1 MNRRRFLQTMAA
13 SGCAVYAARGRADEP
28 PAGED
33 ERLTLGAPLTHSD
46 WALKANIPW
55 GAEGVRH
62 MLDACKA
69 CGWSRVHWRA
79 LDGGRALYKGGLLG
93 PQGEGDEDSFWDP
106 QTDEGRELAQRF
118 PAGPEPGG
126 GAGGVG

>member
-62 MLDACKA
+62 ILDACKA

-79 LDGGRALYKGGLLG
+79 VYWGASLYNSALLPPRGKGA
-93 PQGEGDEDSFWDP
+93 DDSI
-106 QTDEGRELAQRF
+106 L
-118 PAGPEPGG
+118 
-126 GAGGVG
+126 